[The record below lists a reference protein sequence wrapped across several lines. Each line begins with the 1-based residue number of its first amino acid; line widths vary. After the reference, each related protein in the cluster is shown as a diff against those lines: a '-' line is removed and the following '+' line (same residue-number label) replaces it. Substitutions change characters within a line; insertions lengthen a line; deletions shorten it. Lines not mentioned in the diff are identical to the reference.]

1 MRPLHP
7 RIGLTNAALLWYGLF
22 GAPFAWTIQ
31 HVAGIGFTEAS
42 CQEAA
47 KHGWDISLDAWTIAF
62 SAGAVLV
69 SVGGLLAAFATWR
82 RTKDVGSD
90 PPGARVHFLSI
101 IALTTTP
108 LFLAIMLMS
117 GLSVLF
123 LTACRQS

>member
-1 MRPLHP
+1 MRLARP
-7 RIGLTNAALLWYGLF
+7 RIGLTNATLLWYGLF
-22 GAPFAWTIQ
+22 GAPFAWAIQ
-31 HVAGIGFTEAS
+31 HVAGVGFTEAN

-47 KHGWDISLDAWTIAF
+47 KHGWEISLNAWTIAF

-69 SVGGLLAAFATWR
+69 TLGGFAAAVATWR
-82 RTKDVGSD
+82 RTRDAGTD

-108 LFLAIMLMS
+108 LFLAIMVMS